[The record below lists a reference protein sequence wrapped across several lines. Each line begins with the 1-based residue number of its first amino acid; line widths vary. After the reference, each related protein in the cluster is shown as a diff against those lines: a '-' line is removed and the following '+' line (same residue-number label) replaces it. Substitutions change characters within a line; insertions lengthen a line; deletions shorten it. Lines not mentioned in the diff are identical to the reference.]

1 MSPVTCCTGIDYP
14 ESYNTLDVLSLQTT
28 KSFHCNWTVTN
39 VHLLH
44 GPCHP
49 KLSVIQFTD

>member
-1 MSPVTCCTGIDYP
+1 MSSVSCWMGIDYI
-14 ESYNTLDVLSLQTT
+14 ESCKPRGILSLQTT

-39 VHLLH
+39 VLLLH
-44 GPCHP
+44 CPCHP